1 MENYKMEGGCG
12 MGHMGHCCGGMGMG
26 CGGAGMGHG
35 GRKFYTKSERREWL
49 AAKIKETELE
59 LQGMREKLEEIK

>member
-1 MENYKMEGGCG
+1 MENFKMEGGCG
-12 MGHMGHCCGGMGMG
+12 MGHGMGQCCGGMGMG
-26 CGGAGMGHG
+26 GGMGHG
-35 GRKFYTKSERREWL
+35 GRKFYTKSEKREWL